1 MIKYIRNGKESM
13 KMGREQRRKMCK
25 FFVFELLLTV
35 LLCAACIHVMMGLDV
50 NEITAELGTVVK
62 ET

>member
-1 MIKYIRNGKESM
+1 MI
-13 KMGREQRRKMCK
+13 MGREQRRKMCK